1 MIILKNLFSKKNER
15 NDLLFVQ
22 EHLESFEAMKK
33 IKIILREKFS
43 LRKKAIA
50 KHNEDII
57 SSRLEENLFLGFSTY
72 TNDKF
77 IFKTYGMK
85 KSDVELLYPVPS
97 LKLLK
102 VAIEDHTTFYEGES
116 IKEFSNFPP
125 YIYRKPHALTFGL
138 QRISYWE
145 INRDEKIN
153 YGNEFHKEKKEF
165 FDLISHME
173 RLQQKSNDVLDDK
186 EIQFHLVK
194 HQSSFERVLNYLLEL
209 VENSIPLS
217 DKTEVMLEDMFKD
230 FGQLISKR
238 ITEIEKNNE
247 EFKILENE
255 AKQKSITEIVQFERE
270 FQKKYLL

>member
-1 MIILKNLFSKKNER
+1 MITLKNLFSKKNER
-15 NDLLFVQ
+15 KELLVVQ
-22 EHLESFEAMKK
+22 EHLESFETMKK
-33 IKIILREKFS
+33 IKFILREKFS
-43 LRKKAIA
+43 LRSKAIA
-50 KHNEDII
+50 KHNEGII
-57 SSRLEENLFLGFSTY
+57 SSRAVKNLYFGFSAFKD
-72 TNDKF
+72 DKF
-77 IFKTYGMK
+77 IFKTCELS
-85 KSDVELLYPVPS
+85 KSQVEKLYPLPS

-102 VAIEDHTTFYEGES
+102 VSLEDYVTYRDLDS
-116 IKEFSNFPP
+116 CDSYSNNDFP
-125 YIYRKPHALTFGL
+125 YSGSKRV
-138 QRISYWE
+138 SYWSVK
-145 INRDEKIN
+145 IDEKIEFE
-153 YGNEFHKEKKEF
+153 NEFHKEKKEF